1 MGFVTGKPFVDII
14 IGTNIFLEC
23 NHKEFLS
30 WKILS
35 VCVCHTIYIEF
46 HRNFAKDTLQKLHRN
61 FLILTIIFLSIMWH
75 CSNDTLQSYIET
87 SSFFNKKINK

>member
-1 MGFVTGKPFVDII
+1 MNFRGNWKMGFVTGKPFVDII

-35 VCVCHTIYIEF
+35 VCVRHTKIYRI
-46 HRNFAKDTLQKLHRN
+46 
-61 FLILTIIFLSIMWH
+61 S
-75 CSNDTLQSYIET
+75 
-87 SSFFNKKINK
+87 